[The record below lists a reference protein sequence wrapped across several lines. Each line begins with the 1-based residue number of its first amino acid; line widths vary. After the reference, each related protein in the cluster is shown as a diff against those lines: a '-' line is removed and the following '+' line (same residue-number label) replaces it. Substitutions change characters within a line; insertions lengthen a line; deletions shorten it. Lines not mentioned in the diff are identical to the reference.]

1 MFEKAEIKSYP
12 DGELEEVKTILMDP
26 IKKQAENEKMEL
38 TEFLEKYYQMTE
50 EDFEKQAEAYA
61 KESVGQKLVAWVIA
75 EEENLVPGD
84 SEWEKEY
91 EALAEKMG
99 FGDVD
104 ALKKA
109 AEASGEPEEVLKD
122 VIIQNRVREFLAE
135 YAIQVKK

>member
-1 MFEKAEIKSYP
+1 M
-12 DGELEEVKTILMDP
+12 
-26 IKKQAENEKMEL
+26 
-38 TEFLEKYYQMTE
+38 
-50 EDFEKQAEAYA
+50 
-61 KESVGQKLVAWVIA
+61 
-75 EEENLVPGD
+75 PGD